1 MEGRAMIV
9 SIERDG
15 AEVARTALESCVAAG
30 GVAVFPAD
38 GLYGLACDPLNAA
51 AIERIHRLK
60 GRGDG
65 KPSAVLYF
73 SPLAMR
79 ELVAGLGPR
88 TRAAVG
94 ALLPGPVTLVVA
106 NPEPRYPLACRED
119 PERLGVRLI
128 EGPLSGAMCPLFQTS
143 ANLSGEPAPA
153 SFADV
158 PPQIVEAVDLAIDG
172 GVLTG
177 SPSTVVDL
185 TAYDESGEWSVLR
198 EGAFPG
204 DDLQRTLGRAGG

>member
-1 MEGRAMIV
+1 VIV

-15 AEVARTALESCVAAG
+15 GERVRTGLELCIAAG

-51 AIERIHRLK
+51 AIERIHRIK
-60 GRGDG
+60 GRDEG

-79 ELVAGLGPR
+79 ELVEDLGVR

-106 NPEPRYPLACRED
+106 NPRHRYPLACRED

-128 EGPLSGAMCPLFQTS
+128 DGPLAGATCPVFQTS
-143 ANLSGEPAPA
+143 ANRSGEPAPA
-153 SFADV
+153 RFGDV
-158 PPQIVEAVDLAIDG
+158 SEEILSDVDIAIDG
-172 GVLTG
+172 GALAG
-177 SPSTVVDL
+177 LPSTVVDL
-185 TAYDESGEWSVLR
+185 TVLDESGEWSVLR
-198 EGAFPG
+198 EGG
-204 DDLQRTLGRAGG
+204 LAGGELTARMAGL